1 MCVDISYN
9 TVHFQAHTRP
19 SCSVLINPGAKS
31 TNEIKMSWGVVMD
44 FMLRDAEQLKK
55 FGNSMF
61 NARIEKIGDTNSV
74 WHRLINNRCLLIAD
88 GIFEHQHKANYNKK
102 IPYFISLKSKKQML
116 LPAIYA
122 PTLPGYSVSTFA
134 ILTRPANELMKT
146 IHNDGP
152 NKHRMP
158 LFMEPE
164 MARNW
169 LNSAVDVSDFLS
181 YEIPSENLAA
191 HSVYTIRNNAI
202 RPDGK
207 DKIDYYNWDLNEQAT
222 LF

>member
-9 TVHFQAHTRP
+9 KVHHQAHARP
-19 SCSVLINPGAKS
+19 SCSVIISEKS
-31 TNEIKMSWGVVMD
+31 GNTNEVKMSWGVVMD

-55 FGNSMF
+55 YGNSMF
-61 NARIEKIGDTNSV
+61 NARTEKLGDVNSV
-74 WHRLINNRCLLIAD
+74 WYRLINNRCLLLAD
-88 GIFEHQHKANYNKK
+88 GIFEHQHQVSFKKK
-102 IPYFISLKSKKQML
+102 IPYYISLESKKQLL
-116 LPAIYA
+116 LPAIYSPA
-122 PTLPGYSVSTFA
+122 LPGYSESTFA
-134 ILTRPANELMKT
+134 ILTRPANELMKS

-164 MARNW
+164 LAMKWITNEDA
-169 LNSAVDVSDFLS
+169 SSILS
-181 YEIPSENLAA
+181 YEIPSEALSA

-207 DKIDYYNWDLNEQAT
+207 EKTDYYNWDLKEQAS

>member
-9 TVHFQAHTRP
+9 KVHHQAHARP
-19 SCSVLINPGAKS
+19 SCSVLIPANSGK
-31 TNEIKMSWGVVMD
+31 TTEVKMSWGVVMD

-55 FGNSMF
+55 YSNSMF
-61 NARIEKIGDTNSV
+61 NARIEKLGDVNSV
-74 WHRLINNRCLLIAD
+74 WHRLINNRCLLVVD
-88 GIFEHQHKANYNKK
+88 GIFEHQHQVSFKKK
-102 IPYFISLKSKKQML
+102 IPYYISLQSKSRFF
-116 LPAIYA
+116 LPAIYSPA
-122 PTLPGYSVSTFA
+122 LPGYSESTFA
-134 ILTRPANELMKT
+134 ILTRPANELMKS

-164 MARNW
+164 LAMNW
-169 LNSAVDVSDFLS
+169 INNSDISGVLS

-191 HSVYTIRNNAI
+191 HSVYTIRNNAL

-207 DKIDYYNWDLNEQAT
+207 EKTDYYNWDLNEQAT